1 MKNHWQV
8 TKFLP
13 LQKILNPKQLNW
25 LSLNYHKLM
34 SKVLDKYEV
43 NEPKIK
49 FDNYLAKTN
58 EMRAKL
64 EEITGLNPINTQ
76 VFNLEQ
82 SFGNY
87 LKDSDGNDILDLNM
101 NNGFH
106 TLGYNHR
113 NFVKSTKLEKFQRYS
128 IQPFTNTPS
137 SDYAKEALKY
147 LHKLAP
153 TGCEEVL
160 FTKNENQ
167 ALENAVR
174 LSCLG
179 LIEKYPHQ
187 KNKSFKVLTF
197 EGNSYQENS
206 IQLPFPTLE
215 YSSTSD
221 NNILERNT
229 EAEKESLKLI
239 TQVVEEIYV
248 DNEIKNSEY
257 VVPCIIIEP
266 IQFKAGIRYASP
278 EYYKKVIKICQA
290 AGIKVVL
297 DETYSC
303 GWATGRM
310 FAYYQWCLEGN
321 PDMVVFGGRMF
332 LNGLFYSRNIISSPS
347 EIETKGILFN
357 LNAHPD
363 MLNYL
368 RLKELRKMVYDYDW
382 LDLHCSNYIA
392 SVKTEFNEII
402 AKAHFNIESVRGK
415 GKILAFDVE
424 HKLLRDEIVNKAI
437 EKGIKLNPIGDRTIA
452 MTPSLL
458 FTEVHFTIVKD
469 FLISLI
475 PSTQYISKI

>member
-25 LSLNYHKLM
+25 LSFNYHKLM
-34 SKVLDKYEV
+34 SRILDKYEV
-43 NEPKIK
+43 NEPKVK

-58 EMRAKL
+58 ELKTKI
-64 EEITGLNPINTQ
+64 EEITGLIPNNTQ
-76 VFNLEQ
+76 VFNLEE

-87 LKDSDGNDILDLNM
+87 LKDADGNDILDLNM

-106 TLGYNHR
+106 SLGYNHR
-113 NFVKSTKLEKFQRYS
+113 NYVKLTKLEKFQRYS
-128 IQPFTNTPS
+128 IQQFTNTPS

-153 TGCEEVL
+153 PGCEEVL
-160 FTKNENQ
+160 LAKSENQ

-197 EGNSYQENS
+197 EGNNYQENS
-206 IQLPFPTLE
+206 IQLPFPSLE
-215 YSSTSD
+215 YSSQSD
-221 NNILERNT
+221 HDILIRNT
-229 EAEKESLKLI
+229 EAEQESLKLI

-266 IQFKAGIRYASP
+266 IQFKAGVQYASSD
-278 EYYKKVIKICQA
+278 YYKKLIKICQT
-290 AGIKVVL
+290 AGIKVVI
-297 DETYSC
+297 DETYTC

-310 FAYYQWCLEGN
+310 FAYYQWCLEAT

-332 LNGLFYSRNIISSPS
+332 LNGLFYNRNIISSPS
-347 EIETKGILFN
+347 ELEKNGILFN
-357 LNAHPD
+357 LNANPD

-368 RLKELRKMVYDYDW
+368 RLKELRKMVYDSDW

-402 AKAHFNIESVRGK
+402 SKAHFKIQNVRGK

-424 HKLLRDEIVNKAI
+424 HRLLRDELLNIASM
-437 EKGIKLNPIGDRTIA
+437 KGIKLNSLGDRTIA

-458 FTEVHFTIVKD
+458 FTEVHFTTVKE
-469 FLISLI
+469 FLISVV
-475 PSTQYISKI
+475 PSTQYISRI